1 MPLSPPIPPK
11 EPTPSLTASR
21 WAVFIAR
28 LFGKK
33 SVHIDSGYRIVIHH
47 YKGVSYVTSARKTF
61 K

>member
-21 WAVFIAR
+21 WAVFKAR

-33 SVHIDSGYRIVIHH
+33 FVTIDSGYRIVIHN
-47 YKGVSYVTSARKTF
+47 YKGVSYVTSTKKIF